1 LVRRFPWGEN
11 TIYTK
16 QLDHQLIECHEKKA
30 GTKFQSKQRHATE
43 TVISLVPNA
52 VTLVGLADAGLDLV

>member
-11 TIYTK
+11 KLYPK
-16 QLDHQLIECHEKKA
+16 ELDHQLIECPEKKA
-30 GTKFQSKQRHATE
+30 GAKFQSIQRHATE